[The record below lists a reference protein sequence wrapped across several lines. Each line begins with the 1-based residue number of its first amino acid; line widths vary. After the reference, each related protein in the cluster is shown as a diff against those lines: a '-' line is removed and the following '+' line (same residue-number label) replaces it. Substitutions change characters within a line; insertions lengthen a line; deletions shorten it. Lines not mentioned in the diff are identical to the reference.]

1 MLVRFPL
8 FSVTSPACLLL
19 ICFVNVRVCLTQ
31 LLLLSCMCFLIRQIN
46 SYFNMCISKFDASLA
61 VVGLVCVLHNVIGY
75 FVARQCM
82 QVSSLHIKINLRFQG
97 PIGLLFVA

>member
-1 MLVRFPL
+1 M
-8 FSVTSPACLLL
+8 PAPYLL
-19 ICFVNVRVCLTQ
+19 CQCSCVPNTVDAAFMYV
-31 LLLLSCMCFLIRQIN
+31 LSYLQIN
-46 SYFNMCISKFDASLA
+46 SYFNMFTSRFDTVLV

-75 FVARQCM
+75 FVVRQCM